1 MNYKMIRYIVGM
13 ILMAESVFMVLPMLV
28 SVFYGEYDVLMPF
41 VYSILAA
48 FGCALLF
55 GLKKPKND
63 LIFAKESYIAVA
75 SGWILVSLFGAMP
88 FYLSGAIPSLVDAI
102 FETVSGFTTTGAT
115 ILEKIE
121 ILSKG
126 ILFWRAFTH
135 WIGGMGIIMF
145 LLILTQFSEG
155 HSLYIM
161 RAEVPGPTVGKIAP
175 KSSSNALILYGI
187 YSGLTVIETVL
198 LLLGGM
204 SVFDAVTTAMSTA
217 GTGGFSVRDAGIAAY
232 DSAYIEWTVSAFML
246 IFGVNFNLYYL
257 MLLRRF
263 RIVFRSEELRVF
275 LAIIGIA
282 TVVIGISCINY
293 YGSFG
298 VAIRKAFFGIT
309 AVISTTG
316 FGGVEFMNWPIFA
329 HAIIILLL
337 FIGGCAGSTA
347 GGLKLSRIIMTFKML
362 RKESHRLAHPHEV
375 TTIKFEGKIIDKETR
390 SFIMVYMSVFFVVL
404 AVSSMVVMMMGYDYE
419 TAFSGVLSCLNNVG
433 PGLGK
438 IGHSGYFG
446 FFGDIEKIFLSL
458 LMLTGRLEIFPM
470 LILFMPSTWRRH

>member
-1 MNYKMIRYIVGM
+1 MNYKMIRYIIGM

-28 SVFYGEYDVLMPF
+28 SLFYGEYSVLMPF
-41 VYSILAA
+41 GISIFAA
-48 FGCALLF
+48 FCTGIIF
-55 GLKKPKND
+55 GRKKPKND
-63 LIFAKESYIAVA
+63 LIFARESYISVA
-75 SGWILVSLFGAMP
+75 AGWILVSLFGALP
-88 FYLSGAIPSLVDAI
+88 FYLSGAIPSVADAI

-115 ILEKIE
+115 ILAEVE
-121 ILSKG
+121 ILPKG

-145 LLILTQFSEG
+145 LLMLTQFSEG

-187 YSGLTVIETVL
+187 YSGLTVVEAIL
-198 LLLGGM
+198 LIFGGM
-204 SVFDAVTTAMSTA
+204 GVFDAVTTAMSTA

-232 DSAYIEWTVSAFML
+232 ESAYIEWIVAIFML
-246 IFGVNFNLYYL
+246 VFAVNFNLYYL

-263 RIVFRSEELRVF
+263 KIVFRSEELRVF
-275 LAIIGIA
+275 LAIVAICTVIIGINC
-282 TVVIGISCINY
+282 VEY
-293 YGSFG
+293 YGDFG
-298 VAIRKAFFGIT
+298 TSIRKAFFGTT
-309 AVISTTG
+309 AIISTTG
-316 FGGVEFMNWPIFA
+316 FGGVEFMNWPMLC
-329 HAIIILLL
+329 HSIILLL
-337 FIGGCAGSTA
+337 FFTGACAGSTA

-390 SFIMVYMSVFFVVL
+390 SFIMVYMSAFFVIL
-404 AVSSMVVMMMGYDYE
+404 AVSSIVVMIAGYDYE
-419 TAFSGVLSCLNNVG
+419 TAFTAALSSLNNVG

-438 IGHSGYFG
+438 IGHAGYFG
-446 FFGDIEKIFLSL
+446 FFDDVTKIFLSL

>member
-1 MNYKMIRYIVGM
+1 MNYKMIRYIIGM
-13 ILMAESVFMVLPMLV
+13 ILVAESAFMVLPMLV
-28 SVFYGEYDVLMPF
+28 SAFYGEYHVLMPF

-48 FGCALLF
+48 FFAGTIF

-63 LIFAKESYIAVA
+63 LVFAKESYISVA
-75 SGWILVSLFGAMP
+75 AGWILVSFFGAMP
-88 FYLSGAIPSLVDAI
+88 FYLSGAIPSLTDAL

-115 ILEKIE
+115 ILTSVET
-121 ILSKG
+121 LPKG

-145 LLILTQFSEG
+145 LLMLTQFSEG

-187 YSGLTVIETVL
+187 YSGLTVIEAIL
-198 LLLGGM
+198 LLFGGIG
-204 SVFDAVTTAMSTA
+204 VFDAVTTAMSTA

-232 DSAYIEWTVSAFML
+232 ESAYIEWIVAIFML

-263 RIVFRSEELRVF
+263 KIAFRSEELRVF
-275 LAIIGIA
+275 LAIVLVCTA
-282 TVVIGISCINY
+282 VMGISSTEY
-293 YGSFG
+293 YGDFG
-298 VAIRKAFFGIT
+298 VAIRKAFFQTT
-309 AVISTTG
+309 ATISTTG
-316 FGGVEFMNWPIFA
+316 FGGVEFMNWPVLCHSIVL
-329 HAIIILLL
+329 ILL
-337 FIGGCAGSTA
+337 FMGACAGSTA

-375 TTIKFEGKIIDKETR
+375 TTIKFEGKNIDKETR
-390 SFIMVYMSVFFVVL
+390 SFIMVYMSAFFVIL
-404 AVSSMVVMMMGYDYE
+404 AVSSIAVMMAGYDYE
-419 TAFSGVLSCLNNVG
+419 TAFTATLSCINNVG
-433 PGLGK
+433 PGLGE

-446 FFGDIEKIFLSL
+446 FFGDGAKIFLSL